1 MKVLY
6 EGNGSPCDLCMYE
19 PGSVACNEAGACAEL
34 VMDSDRIDFYN
45 SVYYYFTEDKE

>member
-19 PGSVACNEAGACAEL
+19 PGSVGCNEAPSCVTLLTEN
-34 VMDSDRIDFYN
+34 DRVN
-45 SVYYYFTEDKE
+45 YYFTEDKE

>member
-19 PGSVACNEAGACAEL
+19 PGSVGCNEAGACAEL
-34 VMDSDRIDFYN
+34 VMNSDRTDFYN
-45 SVYYYFTEDKE
+45 SKYYYFTEDKE